1 MLKVIYFDE
10 SSALDSLDQANKGR
24 IQEITKDMVDKANEL
39 SGEAEFEAR
48 AKTSLFTFFKLGG
61 GIDTKGQFSRKGT
74 NILTTTLTNTI
85 LTSFIELLETDF
97 VDSESFETVEEYKLK
112 IVPDSFT
119 FLKTITPFI
128 KVYSNQADVV
138 VVQSGN
144 ENANDPQNFDFS
156 LFDDVLENAK
166 GYYELLAVR
175 GDDRKI
181 VRFNLDGLRNN
192 YRLTDLQK
200 MDLTIH
206 GIKVGTCTEKELH
219 FMKEIGE
226 SHTEE
231 TSSGFD
237 AFEQE
242 KKDNFKN
249 GEVELDI
256 IDVILAGI
264 N

>member
-10 SSALDSLDQANKGR
+10 SSALDSLDQAHSGR

-39 SGEAEFEAR
+39 SGGAEFEAK
-48 AKTSLFTFFKLGG
+48 AKTSLFSFFKLGG

-85 LTSFIELLETDF
+85 LTSFTELLDTDF
-97 VDSESFETVEEYKLK
+97 VDSKRFVTLEQYKLK

-128 KVYSNQADVV
+128 KVYTNQADVV
-138 VVQSGN
+138 VQSDSG
-144 ENANDPQNFDFS
+144 NANDSQNFDFS
-156 LFDDVLENAK
+156 LFDEVLENAK
-166 GYYELLAVR
+166 GYYELLAVK
-175 GDDRKI
+175 GDDRKV

-200 MDLTIH
+200 MDLTIY
-206 GIKVGTCTEKELH
+206 GIKVGTCTEGELN
-219 FMKEIGE
+219 FTEEIGE
-226 SHTEE
+226 GSSEE

-237 AFEQE
+237 AFEKE
-242 KKDNFKN
+242 KEDTKN
-249 GEVELDI
+249 SEVKLDI